1 MKNTSQTSAAQTP
14 NSLNISA
21 KSFLA
26 AIIILFVLMVAAY
39 IMTFIIPGGE
49 YQRIVENGKELIV
62 NGSYTPTGG
71 GISFINWVLSPFLV
85 LGAPGNGTI
94 IAVIIFLLVIGGI
107 FFCLDKSGLM
117 HYMLEKICHRFQNSK
132 YQMLALVTLFF
143 MAMGAFVGSFEECVP
158 MIPLAVA
165 LAYSM
170 GWDARIGMGMSLLAV
185 GCGFASGVCNP
196 FTVGV
201 AQELVDLPMFS
212 GMSLRLISFAL
223 IYGLLMGFL
232 VYHGKKLDKAATT
245 SPTAASSADLPSA
258 TQAPS
263 VFESNAQ
270 LDKGLMV
277 FVSILGVGILMI
289 LSSAFLPFLQDIL
302 MPLIAV
308 IFLAAGVSSCLL
320 CGMKKKELGK
330 HFIDGAVTIFPAVL
344 LILMA
349 SSIKYTLTEAK
360 ILDTILHYLTGLIIE
375 LPSGVSILFVYLC
388 TLVINFFIPSG
399 SAKAFL
405 LMPLMA
411 PLSDL
416 CGFSRQLSV
425 VAYAFGDGFS
435 NLFYCTN
442 PVLLIGLGLSG
453 ISYGKWA
460 KWSLPFQL
468 LVLALTCAV
477 LLVGAA
483 VGY

>member
-107 FFCLDKSGLM
+107 FFSLDKSGLM

-212 GMSLRLISFAL
+212 GMSLRLISF
-223 IYGLLMGFL
+223 
-232 VYHGKKLDKAATT
+232 
-245 SPTAASSADLPSA
+245 
-258 TQAPS
+258 
-263 VFESNAQ
+263 
-270 LDKGLMV
+270 
-277 FVSILGVGILMI
+277 
-289 LSSAFLPFLQDIL
+289 
-302 MPLIAV
+302 
-308 IFLAAGVSSCLL
+308 
-320 CGMKKKELGK
+320 
-330 HFIDGAVTIFPAVL
+330 
-344 LILMA
+344 
-349 SSIKYTLTEAK
+349 
-360 ILDTILHYLTGLIIE
+360 
-375 LPSGVSILFVYLC
+375 
-388 TLVINFFIPSG
+388 
-399 SAKAFL
+399 
-405 LMPLMA
+405 
-411 PLSDL
+411 
-416 CGFSRQLSV
+416 
-425 VAYAFGDGFS
+425 
-435 NLFYCTN
+435 
-442 PVLLIGLGLSG
+442 
-453 ISYGKWA
+453 
-460 KWSLPFQL
+460 
-468 LVLALTCAV
+468 
-477 LLVGAA
+477 
-483 VGY
+483 